1 VLIALVCRI
10 VVRRIVP
17 VEPSDERPHASI
29 GGAPVQQEEW
39 VFSAWTAD
47 ARLGIVSGHRLL
59 GPRAWYWAAL
69 ARAGAPLLHVTE
81 WDVTVR
87 ADPFVVKAHAL
98 WAEHTCDAP
107 LEQWSLGN
115 ETYAAALD
123 DAGDALGRAYGTP
136 LPIAF
141 DLEWYA
147 VERPVGFAG
156 DGAPGYEQR
165 GVVHGAIDV
174 AGAPRIELVEVPAH
188 RWHRWTGTGALGVA
202 PLPEVVAHT
211 GVRTAFAFPDGTVD
225 DLVLTP
231 AGWRRR
237 AGPASAPR

>member
-1 VLIALVCRI
+1 M

-17 VEPSDERPHASI
+17 VEPSDELPHVAV
-29 GGAPVQQEEW
+29 GGERVLQEEW
-39 VFSAWTAD
+39 VFTAWTPD
-47 ARLGIVSGHRLL
+47 VELGIVSGHRLI
-59 GPRAWYWAAL
+59 GRGAWYWAAL

-81 WDVTVR
+81 WDVSVR
-87 ADPFVVKAHAL
+87 ADPFIVKAHAL

-107 LEQWSLGN
+107 LEQWSVGN

-123 DAGDALGRAYGTP
+123 DAGEALGRGYGTP
-136 LPIAF
+136 VPIAF
-141 DLEWYA
+141 DVEWYA
-147 VERPVGFAG
+147 VAG
-156 DGAPGYEQR
+156 PTELEDDSAHGYEQR

-174 AGAPRIELVEVPAH
+174 AGGERIELVEVPAH
-188 RWHRWTGTGALGVA
+188 RWHRWTGGSAGLGRA
-202 PLPEVVAHT
+202 PVPEVVAHT

-237 AGPASAPR
+237 AHPAAAPR